1 MNPPSDAS
9 PLRPVDG
16 AGEQLGKI
24 GNGNPNQ
31 LSVTSPILVGRRIG
45 EIISILGYAT
55 DEQVNS
61 AVDEA
66 RETGRATGRVL
77 LDRGTISKD
86 QLTQAIA
93 ARTQLPY
100 IDLRTVELED
110 RALNAIDATTA
121 TRYRAVPVQYLDDD
135 TLMVAISEPA
145 NVLAIDDIALMT
157 GLNVRAALTT
167 DEQLD
172 ELLSRLSR
180 SDVRKATKSAEQIGA
195 TAATE
200 GQSEDD
206 EKASAKLLDSLF
218 ANAMRQRASDIHLDP
233 LENGSLRVRFRV
245 DGMTHD
251 ATTVAPHLAGRL
263 MARLKLLAG
272 MDLAQRQVPQDGR
285 ANMDENA
292 GGATLRVATLP
303 TIYGESAAVRV
314 LDRKSVP
321 TLDRLGFDDTAF
333 SRLQTAL
340 RRPNGAIL
348 VTGPTGSGKTTTLY
362 AALEQ
367 LNTPERT
374 VITIEDPVEY
384 PLDGVKQIQVNPKR
398 GLTFAAGLRSILRS
412 DPDIVM
418 VGEIRD
424 RETAQIGI
432 EAALTGR
439 LVLSTLHTNDAA
451 SAVTRL
457 AEMGVERYL
466 VASSVECVVASRLA
480 RKLCQQC
487 RRPHE
492 VDVDSLTGA
501 GFADAG
507 LQPFQGFEAGGCE
520 RCGNTGYR
528 GRVGL
533 FEVLTIDDEIRRLM
547 MDRHPSSAIDAAA
560 RAKGMIGLHES
571 ALQRVREGTI
581 SLAEAAR
588 VTRIE

>member
-1 MNPPSDAS
+1 M
-9 PLRPVDG
+9 
-16 AGEQLGKI
+16 
-24 GNGNPNQ
+24 
-31 LSVTSPILVGRRIG
+31 LVGRRIG
-45 EIISILGYAT
+45 EIISILGFAT

-86 QLTQAIA
+86 QLTQSIA

-180 SDVRKATKSAEQIGA
+180 SDIKKATKSAEQVGTS
-195 TAATE
+195 TAAE
-200 GQSEDD
+200 GQNEDD

-233 LENGSLRVRFRV
+233 LENGSLRARFRI
-245 DGMTHD
+245 DGMAHD

-285 ANMDENA
+285 ASLDESA

-303 TIYGESAAVRV
+303 TIYGESAAIRV
-314 LDRKSVP
+314 LDRKNVP

-333 SRLQTAL
+333 ERLQLAL

-348 VTGPTGSGKTTTLY
+348 ATGPTGSGKTTTLY

-384 PLDGVKQIQVNPKR
+384 PLDGVKQVQVNPKR

-480 RKLCQQC
+480 RRLCQQC

-492 VDVDSLTGA
+492 VDVESLTGA
-501 GFADAG
+501 GFADAN
-507 LQPFQGFEAGGCE
+507 LQPFMGYEAVGCE

-533 FEVLTIDDEIRRLM
+533 FEVLTIDDEIRQLM
-547 MDRHPSSAIDAAA
+547 LDRRPSSEIDAAA
-560 RAKGMIGLHES
+560 RAKGMIGLHEC
-571 ALQRVREGTI
+571 ALERVREGVI